1 MTSQLLLILAAVG
14 VRSFVV
20 FRGDSGRA
28 PSSCRLQLCPLVR
41 GSSADQNDA
50 PLALPLTI
58 PSSVTDRWSFSLL
71 ERRDLNEAA
80 QLSMESF
87 YTPRLALDTT
97 GATGLELRFL
107 EWLKN
112 SFNNMDRSDAYNG
125 NYLGFRSR
133 SGSRLVKPSL
143 VPSLDSFILVAKKM
157 ETSAAQA
164 SDDVKIAGLV
174 EICLEVADGKLAPPI
189 QFPWKG
195 SLTGKEHPYLCNLCV
210 DKSLRRQG
218 LGQILVAVAEQL
230 VLEYWGKR
238 SMYLHVE
245 NKNIAAQEL
254 YSKMNYTLVLGG
266 VSSIAYNTEHS
277 AASLDEDDEIAYGS
291 LTKYDDIFYYR
302 KKLIPQWSLL

>member
-1 MTSQLLLILAAVG
+1 
-14 VRSFVV
+14 
-20 FRGDSGRA
+20 
-28 PSSCRLQLCPLVR
+28 
-41 GSSADQNDA
+41 
-50 PLALPLTI
+50 
-58 PSSVTDRWSFSLL
+58 
-71 ERRDLNEAA
+71 
-80 QLSMESF
+80 MESF

-143 VPSLDSFILVAKKM
+143 APSLDSFILVAKKL

-164 SDDVKIAGLV
+164 IDDVKIAGLV

-189 QFPWKG
+189 QLPWKG

-245 NKNIAAQEL
+245 KKNIAAQEL